1 MQEIESVN
9 AEDGDTF
16 ENKLLLSSR
25 EISEG
30 VKRGDYILK
39 KKKNAKGSHAW
50 EQL

>member
-9 AEDGDTF
+9 AEDSDTF

-25 EISEG
+25 EISEC
-30 VKRGDYILK
+30 VKRDYIFK